1 VFADR
6 NEDLPMTQFHYRA
19 LNLQHDAA
27 GWDQLYY
34 IPEESGLGATCIQT
48 GTCFDI
54 FTVVLLA
61 V

>member
-1 VFADR
+1 
-6 NEDLPMTQFHYRA
+6 MTQFHYRA